1 MTFYDWMM
9 EKYLGEDT
17 AEGDLAEDMQSDME
31 FPQIDDYEVI
41 KSHLWRNNACR
52 ECKEVA
58 RICWKRYK
66 RAMR

>member
-1 MTFYDWMM
+1 MNFYDWMM

-17 AEGDLAEDMQSDME
+17 AEGDLAQDMQSDLG
-31 FPQIDDYEVI
+31 FPLFDDYEVI
-41 KSHLWRNNACR
+41 ESHLWRKNACR

-66 RAMR
+66 RATR